1 MYRQRQKQTDMKKQH
16 IPFLLFAVLA
26 GVMAV
31 TTVVEKFLGT
41 PFIMRHVYGSVA
53 FVLLWAVA
61 AGAGVWLVAR
71 RRMWRWPATFLL
83 HVALLVILLGG
94 AVTRLTG
101 ERGTVHLRQG
111 EPPVSMFAL
120 DGGGGARLP
129 FALSL
134 EQFQLQYYT
143 GSMAPMDFV
152 STLAVTD
159 GDTQRR
165 GTVSMNRVFTHRHY
179 RFYQSAYDGDGRGT
193 TLAVSH
199 DPWGIGVTYVGYA
212 LLLAAMGAF
221 FFQRGSAFRRL
232 WHHPALRGGASVLF
246 VLLGANVSHAS
257 DALPTIKNKYW
268 TTATRRDIILSEKIE
283 TGGNFSW
290 NRTKNWWRIFFA
302 SGRRRARQK
311 FWRKPRGRICSRSC
325 QHSPTRRQTWIGR
338 IKRAVPPRR

>member
-1 MYRQRQKQTDMKKQH
+1 
-16 IPFLLFAVLA
+16 
-26 GVMAV
+26 
-31 TTVVEKFLGT
+31 
-41 PFIMRHVYGSVA
+41 
-53 FVLLWAVA
+53 
-61 AGAGVWLVAR
+61 
-71 RRMWRWPATFLL
+71 
-83 HVALLVILLGG
+83 
-94 AVTRLTG
+94 
-101 ERGTVHLRQG
+101 
-111 EPPVSMFAL
+111 MFAL

-232 WHHPALRGGASVLF
+232 WHHPPCAEGHRCCSYCWGRMF
-246 VLLGANVSHAS
+246 
-257 DALPTIKNKYW
+257 PMP
-268 TTATRRDIILSEKIE
+268 
-283 TGGNFSW
+283 
-290 NRTKNWWRIFFA
+290 RTHCPAPCPA
-302 SGRRRARQK
+302 SGSAG
-311 FWRKPRGRICSRSC
+311 GRIV
-325 QHSPTRRQTWIGR
+325 R
-338 IKRAVPPRR
+338 IL